1 MLLLSLLA
9 ACAGSPEASLSLAFA
24 STRDMSIVILG
35 TSVNHA
41 QREEVRA
48 GRSLWSFWVEYDPD
62 TLRLVPGG
70 KTFLS
75 KVEGGVFS
83 EPRYLKPTV
92 SVLQVEP
99 GYYALIGAGFP
110 HLMTTFVA
118 SKQNS
123 GLGENMGEL
132 ETWTHTVDPRRH
144 IDPAAEVGRGR
155 NFRFTVLPG
164 VILYIGH
171 FEFLKWDFRD
181 RLRSLSYFQD
191 RQSTRL
197 NSSH

>member
-1 MLLLSLLA
+1 MFVLKMRR
-9 ACAGSPEASLSLAFA
+9 PPR
-24 STRDMSIVILG
+24 STRTDTLFPYTTPVRSIVILG

-48 GRSLWSFWVEYDPD
+48 CRSLSSFWVEYDPD

-110 HLMTTFVA
+110 HLMTTFV
-118 SKQNS
+118 
-123 GLGENMGEL
+123 
-132 ETWTHTVDPRRH
+132 
-144 IDPAAEVGRGR
+144 
-155 NFRFTVLPG
+155 
-164 VILYIGH
+164 
-171 FEFLKWDFRD
+171 D
-181 RLRSLSYFQD
+181 RK
-191 RQSTRL
+191 STRL